1 MTENFSRVKPFI
13 KAPKP
18 QVAANMCLLMVL
30 IAGWLSLSPSV
41 QAQEKYWTD
50 PATGFAM
57 GGYDV
62 VSYWS
67 STGPVLGNAEYE
79 VEVKKVTWRFSNKG
93 NYEEF
98 LKYTNIY
105 APQFSGYGAYAVS
118 QGRAPLGNPTIWVI
132 ADNRL
137 YFFFSTRAKT
147 EWQKAQKKFI
157 RMANKKWPTLKILI
171 ANPY

>member
-1 MTENFSRVKPFI
+1 MTGIFPQTNPII
-13 KAPKP
+13 KVPKP
-18 QVAANMCLLMVL
+18 SVAASIFLLMAFF
-30 IAGWLSLSPSV
+30 AGWLSLLHPA
-41 QAQEKYWTD
+41 QAEEKYWTD

-67 STGPVLGNAEYE
+67 PAGPVLGIAEYE
-79 VEVKKVTWRFSNKG
+79 VEVEKVSWRFSNKG

-98 LKYTNIY
+98 LKYTDIY

-118 QGRAPLGNPTIWVI
+118 QGRAPRGNPTIWAI
-132 ADNRL
+132 ANNRL
-137 YFFFSTRAKT
+137 YFFFSMRAKM

-157 RMANKKWPTLKILI
+157 RIANKKWPTLKLLI

>member
-1 MTENFSRVKPFI
+1 MTGIFSQTRSCFSKLKSPVSARI
-13 KAPKP
+13 Y
-18 QVAANMCLLMVL
+18 LLGVFF
-30 IAGWLSLSPSV
+30 AVGLSLLYP
-41 QAQEKYWTD
+41 ARAEEKYWTD

-67 STGPVLGNAEYE
+67 PTGPVLGVADYE
-79 VEVKKVTWRFSNKG
+79 VEVERVSWRFSNKG

-98 LKYTNIY
+98 LKYTDIY

-118 QGRAPLGNPTIWVI
+118 QGRAPRGNPTIWAIV
-132 ADNRL
+132 DNRL
-137 YFFFSTRAKT
+137 YFFFSMRAKM

-157 RMANKKWPTLKILI
+157 RIANKKWPTLKLLI